1 MDELRKAYDQL
12 RSHAGGDSIIVDL
25 RPLYEELLSEL
36 NKLRQELTGN
46 PSAAISTS
54 IPDTSPIK
62 PQSDYLHDAFL
73 IRELNITIGS
83 VDIPEEQYIYGYGD
97 LSFEEFCSYIYW
109 RTRVRNKDID
119 VLGITPKSFLYLYL
133 FELCNFVEY
142 SATDSI
148 IQMLQWL
155 SDNTEVTLSHV
166 VKNAMYEFTLLY
178 SEKEVD
184 DVSFFF
190 EHEQRFERI
199 IRAERILNGD
209 FSGMLDYII
218 TYSTKS
224 IKKSSVF
231 RDHEPLIRKAFPAVI
246 KYANDY
252 LYQRGIP
259 FVELWMG
266 QKKLQAL
273 HLRFIKEIDKE
284 KVVNKVFSQN
294 GTTFVE
300 VTKEGICEITMGSL
314 GQKLDPGQCLFARAY
329 VMQCFYSLFEIE
341 LRKILGLRTIKPK
354 MADMWRMSS
363 RSPILMSLCQ
373 ELKSS
378 SFRECLADAT
388 QSAV

>member
-1 MDELRKAYDQL
+1 MDGLRKVYDQL
-12 RSHAGGDSIIVDL
+12 RSHAGGHSFTFDL
-25 RPLYEELLSEL
+25 RPLYEEFLSKF
-36 NKLRQELTGN
+36 NKPSQELTGN

-83 VDIPEEQYIYGYGD
+83 VVIPEEQYIYGYGD
-97 LSFEEFCSYIYW
+97 LSFEEFCSYIHW
-109 RTRVRNKDID
+109 RSRVRNKDID
-119 VLGITPKSFLYLYL
+119 VLCIAPKSFLYLHL

-142 SATDSI
+142 SDVDSV

-155 SDNTEVTLSHV
+155 SDNTEVSLSHII
-166 VKNAMYEFTLLY
+166 KNALHEFALLY
-178 SEKEVD
+178 SEKEID
-184 DVSFFF
+184 DTHFFS
-190 EHEQRFERI
+190 EHEQRFDRI
-199 IRAERILNGD
+199 IRAKRILNGD

-224 IKKSSVF
+224 VKKSCVF
-231 RDHEPLIRKAFPAVI
+231 RDHEPLIRKAFPDAI
-246 KYANDY
+246 KCANDY
-252 LYQRGIP
+252 LHQRGIS

-266 QKKLQAL
+266 QSKLRSL
-273 HLRFIKEIDKE
+273 HLRFIKEINKE
-284 KVVNKVFSQN
+284 KVVTKVFSQL

-300 VTKEGICEITMGSL
+300 VTKEGIYEITMDSL

-341 LRKILGLRTIKPK
+341 LRKILELRTIKPK

-363 RSPILMSLCQ
+363 YSPILMSLCQ
-373 ELKSS
+373 EFESS
-378 SFRECLADAT
+378 SFRKCLAAAI